1 MEVWGMDYAAIVSMP
16 SSVRYRM
23 LLKKI
28 DLEKKRAEAR
38 EKR

>member
-1 MEVWGMDYAAIVSMP
+1 MEVWHLDWASIMTMP

-28 DLEKKRAEAR
+28 DLEKKRQANAER
-38 EKR
+38 K